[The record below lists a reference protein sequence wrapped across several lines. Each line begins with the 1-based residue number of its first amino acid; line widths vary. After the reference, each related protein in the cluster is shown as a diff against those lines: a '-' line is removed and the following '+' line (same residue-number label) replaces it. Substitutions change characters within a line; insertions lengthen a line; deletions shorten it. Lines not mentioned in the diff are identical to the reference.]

1 MAEALRNRSPK
12 KFWQSIRKSKKSWLP
27 STVGGETGNKAV
39 TITWRKHF
47 SALLNSSKNCGIG
60 NFVHQ
65 NINSHSN
72 FEGIDELMRN
82 SFKIKSLLHKL
93 PLNRAAGKCVHQ
105 RFHLCQLHKL
115 PLNRAAG
122 KDGIFD
128 EHISYA
134 DSSVCN
140 HLSSLFNVCL
150 MHGKIPQECMQT
162 VIVTICK
169 NKNGNISD
177 AGNYRPVSL
186 ATIISK
192 LYER

>member
-1 MAEALRNRSPK
+1 M
-12 KFWQSIRKSKKSWLP
+12 
-27 STVGGETGNKAV
+27 
-39 TITWRKHF
+39 WRKHF
-47 SALLNSSKNCGIG
+47 SALLNSSKNCGNG
-60 NFVHQ
+60 NFVHR

-72 FEGIDELMRN
+72 FEEIDELMCN

-93 PLNRAAGKCVHQ
+93 PLNRAAGK
-105 RFHLCQLHKL
+105 
-115 PLNRAAG
+115 
-122 KDGIFD
+122 DGIFA

-150 MHGKIPQECMQT
+150 MHGKIRQECMQT
-162 VIVTICK
+162 IIVGLPICK

-186 ATIISK
+186 ATITFK
-192 LYER
+192 LYEHYIL